1 MIHDIAPHVYDNQYT
16 PHTPQPN
23 DVILAYRKGEVLC
36 GYEDEALSFPTVS
49 QVGAPA
55 DAPTYLFTIDQTRC
69 FLARQEIEPFGSFA
83 YRPVSIAR
91 TAAPRVCAFAAIT
104 GHQLFTWYQSS
115 RFCGRCGTPTVH
127 DGVERMMRCPNCGE
141 MIFPRISPAVIVGVL
156 NGERILMTRYANR
169 PGAKRSALIA
179 GFAEIGESIEQ
190 TVRREVMEE
199 VGLRVKNLRYY
210 KSQPWSFTGCLLMG
224 FWCEVDGDDTIHVD
238 GRELAEGVWLTREEI
253 DWDDIGLSLTG
264 EMTQRFRDGLARVDE

>member
-1 MIHDIAPHVYDNQYT
+1 MIHDIAPHTYDNQYA
-16 PHTPQPN
+16 PHTPR
-23 DVILAYRKGEVLC
+23 DEDIVLAYRKGEILC
-36 GYEDEALSFPTVS
+36 NYEDDVLSFPTLL
-49 QVGAPA
+49 QLGASA
-55 DAPTYLFTIDQTRC
+55 DTLTYLFTIDQTRY
-69 FLARQEIEPFGSFA
+69 FLAGVEVDPFAGFA
-83 YRPVSIAR
+83 YRPVSLAR
-91 TAAPRVCAFAAIT
+91 TAMPRVASFAAIT
-104 GHQLFTWYQSS
+104 GHQLSVWYRDS

-127 DGVERMMRCPNCGE
+127 DGVERMMRCPNCGS

-156 NGERILMTRYANR
+156 NGDRILMTRYANR

-264 EMTQRFRDGLARVDE
+264 EMTQRFRDGLARVEE

>member
-1 MIHDIAPHVYDNQYT
+1 MIHDIAPHVYDNQYA
-16 PHTPQPN
+16 PHTPCA
-23 DVILAYRKGEVLC
+23 DDIILSYRKGEFLC
-36 GYEDEALSFPTVS
+36 SYEDDVLTLPSFS
-49 QVGAPA
+49 QLDGPAPVG
-55 DAPTYLFTIDQTRC
+55 TYLFTIDQTRY
-69 FLARQEIEPFGSFA
+69 FLAPDALAPSNGFD
-83 YRPVSIAR
+83 YRPVSLTR
-91 TAAPRVCAFAAIT
+91 TAMPRVAAFAAIT
-104 GHQLFTWYQSS
+104 GSQLSGWYRDS
-115 RFCGRCGTPTVH
+115 RFCGRCGAPTVH
-127 DGVERMMRCPNCGE
+127 DGVERMMRCPECGN

-156 NGERILMTRYANR
+156 NGDRILMTRYANR
-169 PGAKRSALIA
+169 PGAIRSALIA

-224 FWCEVDGDDTIHVD
+224 FWCEVDGDDTIRVD